1 MPRFGLA
8 AAQSVLVSF
17 AVEKGR
23 EWAPL
28 HLLWLLRKAHAARLH
43 ARYGRVYVVTVE
55 HDRRLALSPVGQQ
68 RFRIQHEA
76 RFGSGRRNL
85 YPASQRAKS
94 TPCPYLEA

>member
-1 MPRFGLA
+1 MPLFGLA

-23 EWAPL
+23 EWVPL

-43 ARYGRVYVVTVE
+43 ARYGRVYIVTSK
-55 HDRRLALSPVGQQ
+55 HDRRFALSPVGHQ
-68 RFRIQHEA
+68 RFRIQHET

-85 YPASQRAKS
+85 DPASKSAKR
-94 TPCPYLEA
+94 TPRPY